1 MGIKSRLEDEL
12 KKAMKA
18 KDGPRLSAS
27 REILGVIKYAELN
40 KGEGQDKDL
49 CEAEE
54 IQILSKLKKRHLES
68 IEAFEKGN
76 RPELAQKE
84 RAELKVIEEFLPA
97 MMSPSEIEH
106 MVRKSIEEL
115 AAQGL
120 KDMGKV
126 MAKLKDKYTGRA
138 DGKAVS
144 EEVKRQLSELA
155 VS

>member
-1 MGIKSRLEDEL
+1 MGIKSRLEEEL
-12 KKAMKA
+12 KKALKA

-27 REILGVIKYAELN
+27 REILGAIKYAELN
-40 KGEGQDKDL
+40 KGEDQDKVL
-49 CEAEE
+49 SEAEE
-54 IQILSKLKKRHLES
+54 IQVLSKFKKRHLES

-76 RPELAQKE
+76 RPELAEKE

-97 MMSPSEIEH
+97 MMSPAEIAA
-106 MVRKSIEEL
+106 MVKDAVVEL
-115 AAQGL
+115 GAQGL

-126 MAKLKDKYTGRA
+126 MANLKDKYTGRA